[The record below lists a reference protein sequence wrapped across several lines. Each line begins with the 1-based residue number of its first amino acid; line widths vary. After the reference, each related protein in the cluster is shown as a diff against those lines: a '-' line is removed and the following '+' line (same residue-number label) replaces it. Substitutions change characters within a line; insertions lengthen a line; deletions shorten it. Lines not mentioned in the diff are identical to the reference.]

1 MEKTDLKYFAT
12 PFSEEQFAERMCRL
26 RHVALDMDGTI
37 YMGSTLF
44 PYTIGFL
51 EQLTE
56 MGIGYSF
63 LTNNPSRNV
72 GDYLNRLSGMG
83 IPATEQQMY
92 TTSVATINFLRI
104 NHPDIKRLF
113 ILGTPSM
120 TREFEEAG
128 FISTTDSAEDEP
140 DAVVVGFDMTLSYDR
155 LCRAAW
161 WISQGKYYLAT
172 NPDRVCPT
180 DQPNVLVDCGSIC
193 AAIEHAVNR
202 NPDVVIGKPNP
213 EFLQGLA
220 ERFDV
225 RPEEMAVIGDRL
237 YTDVAVALNAG
248 AMGVLVLSG
257 ETTLEQAQKAS
268 PRPHLTVG
276 DISDFGQLLKKYK

>member
-1 MEKTDLKYFAT
+1 MGIKYLST
-12 PFSEEQFAERMCRL
+12 PFKEEQLAERIGRL

-72 GDYLNRLSGMG
+72 GDYLKRLSGMG

-128 FISTTDSAEDEP
+128 FISTADSAEDEP
-140 DAVVVGFDMTLSYDR
+140 DAVVVGFDMTLSYER

-225 RPEEMAVIGDRL
+225 RPDEMAVIGDRL

-257 ETTLEQAQKAS
+257 ETTLEQSQKAS

-276 DISDFGQLLKKYK
+276 DISDFGLLLKKYK

>member
-1 MEKTDLKYFAT
+1 MGIKYLAT
-12 PFSEEQFAERMCRL
+12 PFKEEQLAERIGRL

-72 GDYLNRLSGMG
+72 GDYLKRLSGMG

-128 FISTTDSAEDEP
+128 FISTADSAEDEP
-140 DAVVVGFDMTLSYDR
+140 DAVVVGFDMTLSYER

-225 RPEEMAVIGDRL
+225 RPDEMAVIGDRL

-257 ETTLEQAQKAS
+257 ETTLEQSQKAS

-276 DISDFGQLLKKYK
+276 DISDFGLLLKEYK